1 MQLRVLVSWKKL
13 HRVVFRKPISGWIY
27 KESDVSLLKE
37 KVQICVVGSE
47 KGKKK
52 SQIMEK
58 IATKIPE
65 TTMHRLSINLK
76 TCFLGMHAC
85 MHFYFSKISN
95 KEAKMS
101 KVG

>member
-1 MQLRVLVSWKKL
+1 MSWKKL

-52 SQIMEK
+52 VPNNGKDCYKNSRNNY
-58 IATKIPE
+58 A
-65 TTMHRLSINLK
+65 
-76 TCFLGMHAC
+76 
-85 MHFYFSKISN
+85 
-95 KEAKMS
+95 
-101 KVG
+101 